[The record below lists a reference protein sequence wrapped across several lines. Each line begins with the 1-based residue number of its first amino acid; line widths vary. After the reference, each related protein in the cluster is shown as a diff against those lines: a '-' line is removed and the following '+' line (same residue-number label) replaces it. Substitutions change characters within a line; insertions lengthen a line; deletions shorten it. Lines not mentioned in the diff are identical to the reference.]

1 MQRKQ
6 KILIVDDRKEVRQ
19 LIKMALRHTTY
30 DLIEA
35 TNGEQGLEILRT
47 NRPNLVFL
55 DIVMPGGI
63 DGFAVCRA
71 IKKETDL
78 AAIPVVIMT
87 AMGQT
92 SDISEGKAAGADSYL
107 VKPFSISSLY
117 QVVDKY
123 LSKV

>member
-78 AAIPVVIMT
+78 AAITRCNHDGNGTNLRYQRRESCRCRLLSGQAILDQQPVPS
-87 AMGQT
+87 G
-92 SDISEGKAAGADSYL
+92 
-107 VKPFSISSLY
+107 
-117 QVVDKY
+117 
-123 LSKV
+123 